1 MSLPTRKIGNTDV
14 TAIGYGAMGI
24 AAFYGQVQSDEERV
38 KVRSRL
44 SSLAPHS
51 IPFID
56 RRCSTLYMSRDAP
69 TGIRQTYTWI
79 PKI

>member
-24 AAFYGQVQSDEERV
+24 AAFYGQVQSDEERF

-44 SSLAPHS
+44 SSLASHS
-51 IPFID
+51 ILLID
-56 RRCSTLYMSRDAP
+56 RRCSTLYMNRDAP